1 MKVLYAGDSPV
12 GGAANYLLG
21 VLKSMKADVTHIP
34 PAQKMARK
42 DIEKPFDIILLS
54 DYSYKNL
61 LPGAEEAIIKK
72 VKLGAGL
79 LMIGG
84 WGSFSGPFGGW
95 HGSKIEEILPV
106 SCLKGDDR
114 LNFPGGASIGLSQK
128 HPSVKGIN
136 LSYAPAICGMNRV
149 IPKKNAKVILH
160 VRKILSNGA
169 KIRLETHKHP
179 LLTVSGWNNVKT
191 AAFSCDFAP
200 HWCGGL
206 VDWGKKTRRLP
217 VNAKIQIQVGD
228 YYVRLISELLGW
240 LAS

>member
-21 VLKSMKADVTHIP
+21 VLKSMKAEVTHVP
-34 PAQKMARK
+34 PAKKIGPK
-42 DIEKPFDIILLS
+42 DIEKPFDVILLS

-61 LPGAEEAIIKK
+61 LPGAEEAIVKK

-95 HGSKIEEILPV
+95 RGSKIEEILPV
-106 SCLKGDDR
+106 NCFKKDDR
-114 LNFPGGASIGLSQK
+114 LNFPGGASIGLSEK
-128 HPSVKGIN
+128 HVSVKGIN
-136 LSYAPAICGMNRV
+136 LSYAPAICGMNQV
-149 IPKKNAKVILH
+149 IPKKNSKVILH
-160 VRKILSNGA
+160 VRKVLSNGA
-169 KIRLETHKHP
+169 KIRLEAKKHP
-179 LLTVSGWNNVKT
+179 LLTISGWNNVKT
-191 AAFSCDFAP
+191 AAFACDFAP

-206 VDWGKKTRRLP
+206 VDWGKKTRCLP
-217 VNAKIQIQVGD
+217 VNSKIQIQVGD
-228 YYVRLISELLGW
+228 YYVRLISDLLGW